1 MCIHLVIT
9 FYMGCDFSESLLVL
23 HFSAGRINQA
33 YNHNRHTAYKLL
45 PNFIFLH
52 LTPSQRKANKY
63 IPQLFMWFLTKSQT
77 IVQYKKNNDM
87 MLLRR
92 GDLPFIC
99 WWIYTNLSTHFVNEF
114 HRCSHR
120 ATSITSRAKKKQS
133 RYTTILFSA
142 ILTTSRKPLFIQLG
156 FS

>member
-9 FYMGCDFSESLLVL
+9 LYMGCDFSESLLVL
-23 HFSAGRINQA
+23 LFFSAGRINQA

-92 GDLPFIC
+92 GDLPLIFLVEYIH
-99 WWIYTNLSTHFVNEF
+99 LFTHFVNEF
-114 HRCSHR
+114 
-120 ATSITSRAKKKQS
+120 ITSRAKKKQS
-133 RYTTILFSA
+133 LILQYFFCYLNNEFASLISLRSA
-142 ILTTSRKPLFIQLG
+142 HFVRI
-156 FS
+156 